1 MKPLVLYS
9 TDHCTLCDEV
19 LDLLLSMPELSGWSL
34 TVIDIAADAALI
46 EQYGDRLPVIR
57 VDDAEFE
64 APFAREHLAK
74 WLGDVE

>member
-1 MKPLVLYS
+1 ML
-9 TDHCTLCDEV
+9 DEV
-19 LDLLLSMPELSGWSL
+19 LDLLLSMPELTGWSL
-34 TVIDIAADAALI
+34 TVIDIATDAALV

-64 APFAREHLAK
+64 APFVLEQLAK

>member
-1 MKPLVLYS
+1 
-9 TDHCTLCDEV
+9 
-19 LDLLLSMPELSGWSL
+19 MPELSGWSL

-74 WLGDVE
+74 WLGAVE